1 MGRRSKDH
9 ITIEEFRLAQEDEKE
24 YWRQSQTEIVSEK
37 YRKMKRN
44 ATMETLTEL
53 QSATRDGHL
62 QRILEI
68 GGGGDPMVEY
78 FKGEIGV
85 VIDPLGRFY
94 KTELFPSQLG
104 KVEYICGIG
113 ESLPFKSDTFD
124 GVLLYNCIDHGIAPF
139 MILDE
144 SKRILR
150 HGGAIHLYVNTYSI
164 QFTAYRKIL
173 RNFFHENKYKEHP
186 NCLRFEIVSK
196 YIKDLGFVEL
206 KSYHQEHPYSQA
218 LEGPKGTIRNF
229 LKDMV
234 KGRRALRAFY
244 RLEGQTT

>member
-1 MGRRSKDH
+1 MGIRSKNH

-24 YWRQSQTEIVSEK
+24 FWRQRQTEIASEK

-44 ATMETLTEL
+44 ATMEILTEL

-62 QRILEI
+62 QRVLEI

-78 FKGEIGV
+78 FMGEIGV

-94 KTELFPSQLG
+94 KTELFPSQLST
-104 KVEYICGIG
+104 VEYFCGIG

-150 HGGAIHLYVNTYSI
+150 QGGAIHLYVDTYSI
-164 QFTAYRKIL
+164 QFTAYRRIL
-173 RNFFHENKYKEHP
+173 ENLFHESKYKEHP
-186 NCLRFEIVSK
+186 NCLRFKSVSK
-196 YIKDLGFVEL
+196 YLKNLGFVEL
-206 KSYHQEHPYSQA
+206 KSFHGELPYFNV
-218 LEGPKGTIRNF
+218 LEGQTGTFRNL
-229 LKDMV
+229 LKDMI
-234 KGRRALRAFY
+234 KGRRALRGFY
-244 RLEGQTT
+244 RLE